1 MKASVSLFF
10 CAIFISF
17 FGKSQCDEY
26 YINGLISGSDE
37 KCLLPE
43 GSPIRFCPRLKGVSL
58 NGYAFDTYQWNG
70 ITTQYITLSK
80 DGGIAGTLVLK
91 LEEKEFVVNLNGCG
105 GSRTYSISFSQ
116 QEHNLW
122 VANKSTRDKE
132 KADKLKREEEQKIRE
147 EQQKLQAINQLI
159 ENAKKQTSIDNQIP
173 LRVYYSVEGYDSIG
187 YFDTIGVGVM
197 NWFDANNI
205 CPKIGEGWRLPTL
218 NELNLIKSQ
227 FNYSSR
233 EMSLWTST
241 YFCMDRRVYEGEKCS
256 DTSYASILNWSNGV
270 VDNRGAS
277 RSYMFN
283 VMAIRPE
290 KFKTVNN
297 LEIMNKDLENVTLET
312 AVRIAKEIGD
322 GWRLPTYEELI
333 IMYNN
338 RKEIGNFKEN
348 TYLSSSSWVNEFYK
362 EIVYVINFAK
372 GKGKKYNYQK
382 VNSENDKFLYV
393 RLVRDKK

>member
-37 KCLLPE
+37 KCHFPA

-58 NGYAFDTYQWNG
+58 NGYTFDTYQWEG
-70 ITTQYITLSK
+70 ISTQYITLSK

-91 LEEKEFVVNLNGCG
+91 LKEKEFVVNLNGCG

-122 VANKSTRDKE
+122 VANKPIRDKE
-132 KADKLKREEEQKIRE
+132 NADRVKREEEQKIRE

-159 ENAKKQTSIDNQIP
+159 ENAKKQTSIDNQFP
-173 LRVYYSVEGYDSIG
+173 LRVYYSVEGYDSIC

-227 FNYSSR
+227 INFSSS

-241 YFCMDRRVYEGEKCS
+241 YFSNYK
-256 DTSYASILNWSNGV
+256 DTSLASILNWSNGV
-270 VDNRGAS
+270 VNNRQGTS
-277 RSYMFN
+277 RSNMYN
-283 VMAIRPE
+283 VLAIRPE
-290 KFKTVNN
+290 KFKSVNN
-297 LEIMNKDLENVTLET
+297 LEIMNKDLENVTVQT
-312 AVRIAKEIGD
+312 ALRIAKEIGD
-322 GWRLPTYEELI
+322 GWRLPTYEELW

-348 TYLSSSSWVNEFYK
+348 TYLSSSGWINEFYK
-362 EIVYVINFAK
+362 EIVYVLNFAK

-382 VNSENDKFLYV
+382 ANSENDKFLYV